1 VEGQRV
7 LKFSYA
13 SKSGVCWRRSPK
25 PYIQSCSFSSDS
37 VLKIQSVR
45 AQLDHLDG
53 SKLPEIEEL
62 KECLENADDNMRDAL
77 KSSAPKKLS
86 GG

>member
-1 VEGQRV
+1 MPLSRV
-7 LKFSYA
+7 D
-13 SKSGVCWRRSPK
+13 RER
-25 PYIQSCSFSSDS
+25 ITDS

-53 SKLPEIEEL
+53 SKLSEIEEI

-77 KSSAPKKLS
+77 KSAPQKKLS

>member
-1 VEGQRV
+1 MPLSRV
-7 LKFSYA
+7 D
-13 SKSGVCWRRSPK
+13 RER
-25 PYIQSCSFSSDS
+25 ITDS

-45 AQLDHLDG
+45 AQLDHLDD
-53 SKLPEIEEL
+53 SKLSEIEEI

-77 KSSAPKKLS
+77 KSSPQKKLA